1 MRYEFQVIK
10 RLFKKHYYKF
20 LLVLLFFFISMIV
33 VTYINPTEIT
43 KNVFNSLVGIP
54 KMKEMSLLDYLWNL
68 FQVFMIIYMS
78 YNYFSYEEDNSIE
91 FLSLRKHYFI
101 FLFSKLIF
109 ASIITT
115 MIRMIIYITSYFIF
129 QEYVKF
135 SLVNMIICVAIYLSI
150 VLFTFIFYIIK
161 RILK

>member
-33 VTYINPTEIT
+33 ITYINPTEIT

-129 QEYVKF
+129 KEYVKF